1 MIKRVR
7 TLGYL
12 MLTLGL
18 FSGCALLSAAPPSLP
33 SGYLLPAT
41 KPASQ
46 VISRRVVLV
55 ADNQLH
61 NLYGEPVRFLRTE
74 LANRLVQPAIR
85 PVQLD
90 FYGQDLLRWVVEDQG
105 QFSPI
110 IHIGDACDFSCTGEF
125 RQFWDIMRRATKG
138 WVMVAGNHDGFF
150 FGNEHRDATNDDWQ
164 AACKHAGEPMTK
176 DLFVRYYLATL
187 LLQPGADSQALAR
200 HLGFSDAPVDGATL
214 EQLAQRLPSQG
225 DWRQDTPATG
235 DRGFLQAVSWRI
247 DAERPWRSF
256 VVQEVDLTLDRASLP
271 KPEAGLDVS
280 VRAIL
285 LDTTQ
290 YAAAP
295 TLIPTPFSVNAGLT
309 GELLP
314 DQLAI
319 VQAWLQ
325 TPAKTEQAWVLIGHH
340 PFASLRQEA
349 RQAVDDLRKRSTV
362 PLYVSAHTH
371 AGQFIVHDSGE
382 GNWLELNVGSIL
394 DWWLEIR
401 TLQWHRAGDR
411 WLLRSPRFTM
421 HDWLQ
426 EFEGV
431 PANDE
436 VWEAKPGDADYY
448 LRYEDLRDL
457 SAQRTEI
464 RLKNTLLAAHHRLL
478 RFNPTQAGAA
488 PEAGF
493 WPPGCRSDADV
504 LAKIDRLM
512 QDDDLEQKIGF
523 LLDLAR
529 FERAR
534 PVADPETYRKF
545 RLSQAIWASK
555 YDSVRSRKPLVDDW
569 FILFPK
575 E

>member
-1 MIKRVR
+1 MITRVWI
-7 TLGYL
+7 LCCL
-12 MLTLGL
+12 MMTVGL
-18 FSGCALLSAAPPSLP
+18 LDGCAWLSAAPPSLP
-33 SGYLLPAT
+33 QGYLLPAH
-41 KPASQ
+41 KPTSQ
-46 VISRRVVLV
+46 LVSRRVVLV

-61 NLYGEPVRFLRTE
+61 NLYGEPVPFLRTE
-74 LANRLVQPAIR
+74 LANRIVQPAIR

-105 QFSPI
+105 RFSPI
-110 IHIGDACDFSCTGEF
+110 IHIGDACDLSCTGEF
-125 RQFWDIMRRATKG
+125 RKFWDIIRQAANG

-150 FGNEHRDATNDDWQ
+150 FGNEHRDATNDDWR

-176 DLFVRYYLATL
+176 DLFVRYYMAAL
-187 LLQPGADSQALAR
+187 LLQPGTDYRALAR
-200 HLGFSDAPVDGATL
+200 DLGLHDAQLDGANL
-214 EQLAQRLPSQG
+214 DRIAQWIPSRG
-225 DWRQDTPATG
+225 DWRHANQTAD
-235 DRGFLQAVSWRI
+235 DRAFLQAVSWRI

-271 KPEAGLDVS
+271 KPEAGVGVS
-280 VRAIL
+280 ARAIL
-285 LDTTQ
+285 LDTAQ

-295 TLIPTPFSVNAGLT
+295 TLLPTPFTVNAGLT

-319 VQAWLQ
+319 VRSWLQ
-325 TPAKTEQAWVLIGHH
+325 SPAKTDQGWVLVGHH
-340 PFASLRQEA
+340 PFDSLRKEA
-349 RQAVDDLRKRSTV
+349 REAIEALRKSARV
-362 PLYVSAHTH
+362 LLYVSAHTH
-371 AGQFIVHDSGE
+371 AGQFIVHDSEE

-436 VWEAKPGDADYY
+436 AWEAKPEDADYY

-457 SAQRTEI
+457 DAHRTEV
-464 RLKNTLLAAHHRLL
+464 RLKNTLLAAHQRLL
-478 RFNPTQAGAA
+478 RFNRTEGGAA
-488 PEAGF
+488 PEASF
-493 WPPGCRSDADV
+493 WPPGCRSDEDV
-504 LAKIDRLM
+504 LDKISRVM
-512 QDDDLEQKIGF
+512 QDNRLEQKIEF
-523 LLDLAR
+523 LLELDR
-529 FERAR
+529 FERER
-534 PVADPETYRKF
+534 PVADPEQRRKF

-555 YDSVRSRKPLVDDW
+555 YDSVHSRKPLVDDW